1 MRVLARRVRSG
12 ARDAGRGARGATM
25 CLAIAL
31 SFAPGCS
38 GNRDGVRE
46 RQGAVKQSG
55 MAASDTTFVVESA
68 TVQLPLELQ
77 SQLYVERDA
86 AVVARAQGTV
96 DSLFVE
102 IGDRVGGGQLL
113 ARLESADQQIALSSA
128 DAAYDNLERVAK
140 RAVALMKTGG
150 TTIADSEQVEFQLR
164 QADIARRKARRD
176 LELTRVTSP
185 FDGVVTSRLVRPRRF
200 VAVGETLFRVT
211 ESAPLYARVRV
222 PESSSNLVHL
232 GEQARIIGKNGE
244 RATAS
249 IVHTAP
255 VIDAAS
261 GTREAVLRLS
271 GMNVGLVAGASVTV
285 QLAAERTRIVS
296 VPRAAV
302 ASEGYALVIENGRST
317 LRAVTLGRDLG
328 NGRVEV
334 IEGLSPGER
343 VARAG
348 ATR

>member
-1 MRVLARRVRSG
+1 MRMRG
-12 ARDAGRGARGATM
+12 AGRGPRGAIL
-25 CLAIAL
+25 CLAIACI
-31 SFAPGCS
+31 FAQGCN
-38 GNRDGVRE
+38 GDRDGLPA
-46 RQGAVKQSG
+46 RQAEARQSG
-55 MAASDTTFVVESA
+55 MTATDTTFVVESA

-102 IGDRVGGGQLL
+102 IGDRVNGGQLL
-113 ARLESADQQIALSSA
+113 ARLESTDQQIALASA
-128 DAAYDNLERVAK
+128 DAAYENLERVAK
-140 RAVALMKTGG
+140 RAVALMKSGG

-176 LELTRVTSP
+176 LELTRVTAP

-200 VAVGETLFRVT
+200 VAIGETLFRVT
-211 ESAPLYARVRV
+211 EPAPLYARVRV
-222 PESSSNLVHL
+222 PESSSNLVRL
-232 GEQARIIGKNGE
+232 GEQAEIVGRNGQ

-249 IVHTAP
+249 VVHTAP

-271 GMNVGLVAGASVTV
+271 VTSGLLAGASVTV
-285 QLAAERTRIVS
+285 QLASERARIVT

-302 ASEGYALVIENGRST
+302 AAEGYALVIENGRSS

-334 IEGLSPGER
+334 IQGLSPGER

-348 ATR
+348 GAR

>member
-1 MRVLARRVRSG
+1 
-12 ARDAGRGARGATM
+12 
-25 CLAIAL
+25 
-31 SFAPGCS
+31 
-38 GNRDGVRE
+38 
-46 RQGAVKQSG
+46 
-55 MAASDTTFVVESA
+55 
-68 TVQLPLELQ
+68 
-77 SQLYVERDA
+77 
-86 AVVARAQGTV
+86 
-96 DSLFVE
+96 
-102 IGDRVGGGQLL
+102 
-113 ARLESADQQIALSSA
+113 
-128 DAAYDNLERVAK
+128 
-140 RAVALMKTGG
+140 
-150 TTIADSEQVEFQLR
+150 
-164 QADIARRKARRD
+164 
-176 LELTRVTSP
+176 
-185 FDGVVTSRLVRPRRF
+185 
-200 VAVGETLFRVT
+200 
-211 ESAPLYARVRV
+211 
-222 PESSSNLVHL
+222 VHL
-232 GEQARIIGKNGE
+232 GEQARVIGKNGE

-271 GMNVGLVAGASVTV
+271 GTNVGLLAGASVTV

>member
-1 MRVLARRVRSG
+1 MRTLPALSLAFAIAAMQACGGHRDAARLQKPEARQSG
-12 ARDAGRGARGATM
+12 AAAT
-25 CLAIAL
+25 
-31 SFAPGCS
+31 
-38 GNRDGVRE
+38 
-46 RQGAVKQSG
+46 
-55 MAASDTTFVVESA
+55 DTTFVVESA

-102 IGDRVGGGQLL
+102 LGDRVTAGQLL
-113 ARLESADQQIALSSA
+113 ARLESADQQIALASA

-140 RAVALMKTGG
+140 RAVALMKSGG

-176 LELTRVTSP
+176 LELTRVTAP

-200 VAVGETLFRVT
+200 VAIGETLFRVT

-222 PESSSNLVHL
+222 PESSSSLVHL
-232 GEQARIIGKNGE
+232 GEQATIVGKNGA
-244 RATAS
+244 RAAAS

-261 GTREAVLRLS
+261 GTREAVLRLTS
-271 GMNVGLVAGASVTV
+271 PDAGLLAGASVVV
-285 QLAAERTRIVS
+285 QLASERRRIVS
-296 VPRAAV
+296 VPRTAIAA
-302 ASEGYALVIENGRST
+302 EGYALVVENGRST

-334 IEGLSPGER
+334 IDGLSPGER
-343 VARAG
+343 VAPAG
-348 ATR
+348 PGR